1 MQIQKNSI
9 MEMTDFQNMW
19 TQHTKSISKNTQIN
33 KQILKNL
40 LVTKTERKINWIK
53 AQAIF
58 NLILPLILL
67 STVLIPRINLRTD
80 SGFIIGSI
88 LFGVV
93 FTLTYI
99 WAIKYFLRVA
109 KIDFKNSI
117 TSTKKNI
124 IQLEKYKFN
133 ITKLG
138 YMLIPVAVIG
148 MFMMMEF
155 PFFSKS
161 SLLPIALIIMVMIIS
176 IYITFK
182 FSIVERFRTINREII
197 EIEKLEV

>member
-1 MQIQKNSI
+1 

-19 TQHTKSISKNTQIN
+19 TQHSKSISENTQIN

-40 LVTKTERKINWIK
+40 LIAKTERKINWIK
-53 AQAIF
+53 TQAIF
-58 NLILPLILL
+58 NLILPLILI
-67 STVLIPRINLRTD
+67 STILIPRINLRTD
-80 SGFIIGSI
+80 LGFIIGSI

-93 FTLTYI
+93 FTLTYT
-99 WAIKYFLRVA
+99 WAIKYFFRIV

-133 ITKLG
+133 ITKFG

-155 PFFSKS
+155 PFFSKN

-182 FSIVERFRTINREII
+182 FSIIERFRTINREII
-197 EIEKLEV
+197 ELEKLEV